1 MASRTKLMAALDEAV
16 AVQFV
21 QLFQVLYLAP
31 KGEED
36 VSLERFARGV
46 QKLLDKEGEAAE
58 VVASIEEVSK

>member
-16 AVQFV
+16 AQQFCG
-21 QLFQVLYLAP
+21 LFQVLYLAP

-46 QKLLDKEGEAAE
+46 QKLLEKEHEAAE
-58 VVASIEEVSK
+58 VVGSIEEASK